1 LFSLKKAAV
10 FSVFLSSVVFGDN
23 STQQSIVFSVTPT
36 NQIGPITGPAPQFS
50 LSGTDRNCDRCTN
63 MYSIVTNEENK
74 KVIAYL
80 DRDMPKGAT
89 LSVELSPP
97 PGARSMGRQLLSST
111 PVDLLVEV
119 SKVSRTELVLDY
131 DLMVTPEAG
140 VLSNVSRM
148 VTYTM
153 TDG

>member
-1 LFSLKKAAV
+1 MFYSKKLF
-10 FSVFLSSVVFGDN
+10 FCFVFLSSVVFGEN

-36 NQIGPITGPAPQFS
+36 NQIGPITGPAPLFS
-50 LSGTDRNCDRCTN
+50 LSGTEHNCEQCTN

-80 DRDMPKGAT
+80 DRDMPKGTT

-131 DLMVTPEAG
+131 DFMVTPEAG